1 MSGDLS
7 YMTLSRDWV
16 EEEGIEGGKSCFLLN
31 GKATFV
37 SNLVVGVAFFDVE
50 DVEEPRLSYEGC
62 ATASSSSP
70 SSGEDVTNRL
80 LGRRRSGEADAVR
93 FGGNGGDGGISRGYR
108 VLDQIS
114 RQPAS
119 GRKGSRECEY
129 FPLAVAGMCE
139 CLAYVIGTP
148 RFGRRWERE
157 N

>member
-16 EEEGIEGGKSCFLLN
+16 EEEGIEAGTSCFLLN

-50 DVEEPRLSYEGC
+50 DVGEPRLSYEGC
-62 ATASSSSP
+62 GTASSSSP
-70 SSGEDVTNRL
+70 SSGEDVTSRL

-108 VLDQIS
+108 MLDKIS
-114 RQPAS
+114 KQPAS

-129 FPLAVAGMCE
+129 FPLTVAGTCE
-139 CLAYVIGTP
+139 CLTYVIGTA
-148 RFGRRWERE
+148 RFGRR
-157 N
+157 